1 MGQSLEVRRHSLDL
15 LPAVESARDF
25 AAKARA
31 ENTCRS
37 YASDFGHFQQW
48 CSDHGLADLPAAPE
62 TVAVY
67 LSDGATRL
75 GLKPSTLAR
84 RIVSIRHMHRLAGH
98 DDPTRHPGVG
108 EVWKGIRRELTE
120 APDQKAA
127 ITVAQLRQM
136 LSALP
141 DTKRGYRDRAL
152 LLVGFAGGFRRS
164 ELVAINMGDLRF
176 EPDGVT
182 ITVRR
187 SKTDPTGRG
196 RAVGIALGHDR
207 LTCPVRNLESW
218 IAASEIDR
226 GAVFRRMH
234 RGDIVGTDRLR
245 PASVATTVKFAA
257 ASAGLDPKL
266 VAGHSLRSG
275 FVTTAARNNQ
285 PEWAIMR
292 QTGHRSHATV
302 RRYIQDVTALRD
314 SPSRHLGL

>member
-1 MGQSLEVRRHSLDL
+1 MGQSLERRGQHLDL

-25 AAKARA
+25 ATKARA
-31 ENTCRS
+31 ENTRRS
-37 YASDFGHFQQW
+37 YASDFSHFKQW
-48 CSDHGLADLPAAPE
+48 CFDHRLESLPATPE

-120 APDQKAA
+120 APDQKVA

-136 LSALP
+136 LSAIP
-141 DTKRGYRDRAL
+141 ETKRGHRDGAL
-152 LLVGFAGGFRRS
+152 LLIGFAGGFRRS
-164 ELVAINMGDLRF
+164 ELVAINVGDLRF
-176 EPDGVT
+176 EPDGLT

-207 LTCPVRNLESW
+207 LTCPVRNLERW
-218 IAASEIDR
+218 MAAGGIDR
-226 GAVFRRMH
+226 GPLFRRMH
-234 RGDIVGTDRLR
+234 RGDIVGSDRLR
-245 PASVATTVKFAA
+245 PASVATVVKAA
-257 ASAGLDPKL
+257 AAAVGLDPAFL
-266 VAGHSLRSG
+266 AGHSLRSG
-275 FVTTAARNNQ
+275 FVTAAARSNQ

-292 QTGHRSHATV
+292 QTGHRSHATL
-302 RRYIQDVTALRD
+302 RRYIQGATALRD
-314 SPSRHLGL
+314 SPSGHLGL